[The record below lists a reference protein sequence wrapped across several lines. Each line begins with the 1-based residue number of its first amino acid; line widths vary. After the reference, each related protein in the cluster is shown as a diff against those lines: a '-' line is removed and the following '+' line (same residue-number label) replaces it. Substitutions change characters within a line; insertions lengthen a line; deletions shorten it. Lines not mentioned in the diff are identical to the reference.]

1 MTTPMR
7 LSRAF
12 IPTLREDP
20 ADAELISHKLM
31 VRSGMLRKLAAGIYS
46 ILPLGWR
53 VTRKVAQIVREEMDR
68 AGCQELLLPI
78 LMPAELW
85 KETGRWE
92 KYGKELFRQK
102 DRHDRDYVL
111 GPTHEEAITDLV
123 RNHIRSYRDL
133 PLNLYQIQTKFRD
146 EIRPRFGV
154 MRAREFLM
162 KDGYSFHTDEA
173 QLEVGYEAMRQAYS
187 AAFRRCGL
195 EFVVVEADSGAI
207 GGDVNHEFM
216 VTADSGESLIFSSQ
230 CGYAASSESAK
241 VHIENLPAE
250 KEAPMERRETPGRKT
265 VEEVS
270 SFLGVEPARLLKSL
284 VFLAG
289 DEAVLAVVPGD
300 RELNEAKLA
309 RVLGHPAP
317 RLATAEE
324 IQKLTG
330 GPMGFTGPAG
340 SPDSIRTILD
350 ASLQEN
356 RNYVTGGNARDVH
369 LVNVRI
375 GRDVKAGERADLVTA
390 REGDRCPRC
399 GDVMRQSRGI
409 EVGHIF
415 KLGTKYSEA
424 MKARYLDQEGAERT
438 IVMGTYGIG
447 ITRTV
452 AAVIEQLHDLNGI
465 VWPYSIAPYHVHL
478 VPVNVNHEET
488 RTTAESLYA
497 DLSGWGVETL
507 LDDRDERP
515 GAKFKDADL
524 IGMPLRVTIGEKG
537 LKDGVVELRDR
548 RTGNIDRVPVKDAA
562 GECRKRVE
570 EALRSLSRTD

>member
-31 VRSGMLRKLAAGIYS
+31 IRAGMVRKLAAGIYTL
-46 ILPLGWR
+46 LPLGWR
-53 VTRKVAQIVREEMDR
+53 VTRKVEQIVREEMDR
-68 AGCQELLLPI
+68 AGCQELRLPI

-85 KETGRWE
+85 QETGRWE
-92 KYGKELFRQK
+92 KYGRELGRFR
-102 DRHDRDYVL
+102 DRHDRDYAI

-123 RNHIRSYRDL
+123 RNHVRSYRDM
-133 PLNLYQIQTKFRD
+133 PMNLYQIQTKFRD

-317 RLATAEE
+317 RLATAES
-324 IQKLTG
+324 
-330 GPMGFTGPAG
+330 A
-340 SPDSIRTILD
+340 D
-350 ASLQEN
+350 ARARMLQSSL
-356 RNYVTGGNARDVH
+356 
-369 LVNVRI
+369 
-375 GRDVKAGERADLVTA
+375 
-390 REGDRCPRC
+390 
-399 GDVMRQSRGI
+399 
-409 EVGHIF
+409 
-415 KLGTKYSEA
+415 
-424 MKARYLDQEGAERT
+424 
-438 IVMGTYGIG
+438 
-447 ITRTV
+447 
-452 AAVIEQLHDLNGI
+452 
-465 VWPYSIAPYHVHL
+465 
-478 VPVNVNHEET
+478 
-488 RTTAESLYA
+488 
-497 DLSGWGVETL
+497 
-507 LDDRDERP
+507 
-515 GAKFKDADL
+515 
-524 IGMPLRVTIGEKG
+524 
-537 LKDGVVELRDR
+537 
-548 RTGNIDRVPVKDAA
+548 
-562 GECRKRVE
+562 
-570 EALRSLSRTD
+570 

>member
-1 MTTPMR
+1 MR
-7 LSRAF
+7 QSKAF
-12 IPTLREDP
+12 VPTLKEDP
-20 ADAELISHKLM
+20 ADADLVSHKLM
-31 VRSGMLRKLAAGIYS
+31 VRAGMLRKLAAGIYTL
-46 ILPLGWR
+46 LPFGWR

-85 KETGRWE
+85 QETGRWE
-92 KYGKELFRQK
+92 KYGKELFRPS
-102 DRHDRDYVL
+102 DRHDRQYAL

-173 QLEVGYEAMRQAYS
+173 QLEAAYDGMRDAY
-187 AAFRRCGL
+187 AAVFRRCGL
-195 EFVVVEADSGAI
+195 EFVIVEADSGAI

-216 VTADSGESLIFSSQ
+216 VTAESGESLIFSSQ
-230 CGYAASSESAK
+230 CGYAASSESATFR
-241 VHIENLPAE
+241 VDRAGPEPPA
-250 KEAPMERRETPGRKT
+250 PLTRRETPGKRT
-265 VEEVS
+265 VEEVA

-284 VFLAG
+284 VFFAG
-289 DEAVLAVVPGD
+289 DNPVLAVVPGD

-324 IQKLTG
+324 IERLTG
-330 GPMGFTGPAG
+330 GPLGFTGPVG
-340 SPDSIRTILD
+340 IPDGLRTILD
-350 ASLQEN
+350 VTLQED
-356 RNYVTGGNARDVH
+356 RNYVTGGNARDLH
-369 LVNVRI
+369 LVNVRV
-375 GRDVKAGERADLVTA
+375 GRDVLARERADLTTA
-390 REGDRCPRC
+390 REGDPCPRC
-399 GDVMRQSRGI
+399 GDLMRLSRGI

-415 KLGTKYSEA
+415 KLGLKYSEPMRA
-424 MKARYLDQEGAERT
+424 HFLDAEGNERT

-452 AAVIEQLHDLNGI
+452 AAIIEQLHDPNGI
-465 VWPYSIAPYHVHL
+465 MWPYSVAPYHVHV
-478 VPVNVNHEET
+478 VPVNMNHDAT
-488 RTTAESLYA
+488 REAGESIYDRLVE
-497 DLSGWGVETL
+497 WGVETL

-524 IGMPLRVTIGEKG
+524 IGIPLRVTVGEKG
-537 LKDGVVELRDR
+537 LKDGIVELRDR
-548 RTGNIDRVPVKDAA
+548 KTGQVDRVPLAEAA
-562 GECRKRVE
+562 AECRKRVE
-570 EALRSLSRTD
+570 GALTRLASSG

>member
-31 VRSGMLRKLAAGIYS
+31 VRSGMLRKLAAGIYTL
-46 ILPLGWR
+46 LPLGWR

-68 AGCQELLLPI
+68 AGCQELRLPI

-85 KETGRWE
+85 QETGRWE
-92 KYGKELFRQK
+92 KYGRELGRFR
-102 DRHDRDYVL
+102 DRHDRDYAI

-123 RNHIRSYRDL
+123 RNHVRSYRDM
-133 PLNLYQIQTKFRD
+133 PMNLYQIQTKFRD

-173 QLEVGYEAMRQAYS
+173 QLAAAYEGMRQAY
-187 AAFRRCGL
+187 AAVFRRCGL
-195 EFVVVEADSGAI
+195 EFVIVEADSGAI

-216 VTADSGESLIFSSQ
+216 VTAESGESLIFSSA

-241 VHIENLPAE
+241 FRAEATPAE
-250 KEAPMERRETPGRKT
+250 KEAPLTKRETPGKKT

-270 SFLGVEPARLLKSL
+270 AFLGVEPSRLLKSL
-284 VFLAG
+284 VFFAG
-289 DEAVLAVVPGD
+289 PDPVLAVVPGD

-309 RVLGHPAP
+309 RVLGHTAP

-324 IQKLTG
+324 IERLTG
-330 GPMGFTGPAG
+330 GPLGFTGPSG
-340 SPDSIRTILD
+340 IPEGLRTILD
-350 ASLQEN
+350 VAIQEN
-356 RNYVTGGNARDVH
+356 RNYVTGGNTRDVH
-369 LVNVRI
+369 LVNVRL
-375 GRDVKAGERADLVTA
+375 GRDVRVAERADLTTA

-399 GDVMRQSRGI
+399 GDVMRMGRGI

-415 KLGTKYSEA
+415 KLGTKYSQA
-424 MKARYLDQEGAERT
+424 MGARYLDAEGAERT

-452 AAVIEQLHDLNGI
+452 AAVIEQLHDQNGI
-465 VWPYSIAPYHVHL
+465 IWPFSIAPHHVHL
-478 VPVNVNHEET
+478 VPVNVNHPET
-488 RTTAESLYA
+488 
-497 DLSGWGVETL
+497 
-507 LDDRDERP
+507 
-515 GAKFKDADL
+515 K
-524 IGMPLRVTIGEKG
+524 
-537 LKDGVVELRDR
+537 
-548 RTGNIDRVPVKDAA
+548 
-562 GECRKRVE
+562 
-570 EALRSLSRTD
+570 